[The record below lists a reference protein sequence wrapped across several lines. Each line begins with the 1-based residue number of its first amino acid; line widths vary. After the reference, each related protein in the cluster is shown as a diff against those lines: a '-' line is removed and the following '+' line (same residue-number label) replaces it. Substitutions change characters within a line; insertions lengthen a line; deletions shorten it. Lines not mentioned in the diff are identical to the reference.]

1 LDVAFKLKPGQV
13 IPGDNGGTPNP
24 NATPVPG
31 ATIPV
36 GPTITAGGTQ
46 TTRTAEQITQSA
58 LDHYNR
64 AQDALRNGDWT
75 TYGQEIDAMKAD
87 LDELAQLTG
96 VPIPTTIP

>member
-1 LDVAFKLKPGQV
+1 M
-13 IPGDNGGTPNP
+13 
-24 NATPVPG
+24 
-31 ATIPV
+31 
-36 GPTITAGGTQ
+36 GPTITAEGTQ

-58 LDHYNR
+58 STTII
-64 AQDALRNGDWT
+64 APSTPGNGDWT

>member
-1 LDVAFKLKPGQV
+1 V
-13 IPGDNGGTPNP
+13 IPGTGGTP

-36 GPTITAGGTQ
+36 GPTATAGGTQ

-58 LDHYNR
+58 LDLYNR

-87 LDELAQLTG
+87 LDELAQITV